1 MAGRRAAGYGA
12 SMKLTPHQ
20 VALVRATFGWLEPKS
35 DVAAL
40 AFFQRLF
47 ALDPSMRALVQ
58 GDDIDAEAG
67 HWMDL
72 LRAASELADQPRALQ
87 ARFARDDARLF
98 QASAAQGRRAAV
110 GDALLWSLGTTLGR
124 EFTPEARAAWAAL
137 VATAAGPT
145 PGESAVP
152 V

>member
-1 MAGRRAAGYGA
+1 
-12 SMKLTPHQ
+12 MKLTPQQ
-20 VALVRATFGWLEPKS
+20 VELVRATFGWLEPKS

-47 ALDPSMRALVQ
+47 ALDPSMRALVH

-72 LRAASELADQPRALQ
+72 LRAASELADQPGALQ

-98 QASAAQGRRAAV
+98 QASAGRERRAAV
-110 GDALLWSLGTTLGR
+110 GDALLWSIGTTLGR
-124 EFTPEARAAWAAL
+124 EFTPEARAAWVAL
-137 VATAAGPT
+137 VAATAGPAS
-145 PGESAVP
+145 GECAVP
-152 V
+152 A